1 MVTSRDQQRGKR
13 EHKENAKKSGNSK
26 GMNKYNLNQ
35 RKVRKAHD
43 TYVDEIVSGDITNNP
58 KILKK
63 KNEKHKAEH
72 NWNCSIEGCKWT
84 S

>member
-1 MVTSRDQQRGKR
+1 
-13 EHKENAKKSGNSK
+13 
-26 GMNKYNLNQ
+26 MNKYNLNQ

-63 KNEKHKAEH
+63 KMKNIKQNTTGIAPLKDANGLLEMTRRSRV
-72 NWNCSIEGCKWT
+72 NY
-84 S
+84 